1 MSASRAGLH
10 GRVDAILAE
19 LGVEPELDGDGD
31 WRIETDAGPFMLVVD
46 RENGDLV
53 AFQTIRS
60 IEGPLADEAEL
71 MHMLLQ
77 LNVEATGAA
86 YGAVAGRDTN
96 LLVLSAR
103 VAAEDVSRES
113 VERMLADATRLS
125 HRLDE
130 VAEALRPA
138 PPGE

>member
-1 MSASRAGLH
+1 VSDVRAGLH

-19 LGVEPELDGDGD
+19 LGYAAELDGDGD
-31 WRIETDAGPFMLVVD
+31 WRIQTGSGPFMIVVD

-60 IEGPLADEAEL
+60 IEGPLAEEAEL

-86 YGAVAGRDTN
+86 FGAVTGRDAD
-96 LLVLSAR
+96 LLVLCSR
-103 VAAEDVSRES
+103 VPADEVTRER
-113 VERMLADATRLS
+113 VEALLADATRLS
-125 HRLDE
+125 ARLDE
-130 VAEALRPA
+130 LAEAWRPSS
-138 PPGE
+138 